1 MRTPQESNFPT
12 GLLALVAAGF
22 ALLFFIPPAQVH
34 EEDKSRGVTVVVE
47 DLRSFYPSEKVRR
60 SRIPADLLE
69 EAIREGLQMQ
79 PAKFQNLPAAVF
91 PLRPAPNDKDR

>member
-22 ALLFFIPPAQVH
+22 ASLFFIPPAKVI
-34 EEDKSRGVTVVVE
+34 DSPKPRGVTVVVE

-60 SRIPADLLE
+60 SRVPVDLLE
-69 EAIREGLQMQ
+69 GAIEEGLRMR
-79 PAKFQNLPAAVF
+79 PAKFK
-91 PLRPAPNDKDR
+91 R